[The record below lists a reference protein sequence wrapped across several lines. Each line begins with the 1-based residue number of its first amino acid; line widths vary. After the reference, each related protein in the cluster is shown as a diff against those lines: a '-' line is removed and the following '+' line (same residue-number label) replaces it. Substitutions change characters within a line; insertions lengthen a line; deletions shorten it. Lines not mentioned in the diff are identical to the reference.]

1 MNFKEE
7 VIPIYKSISL
17 EVFNAVP
24 KDSNEV
30 DVHDLVIKS
39 LYVDLV
45 DKVETINYLYKV
57 GVTDNIGMIFRSFLE
72 VYMYLSFILEKNTI
86 NRGRACF
93 YWQKYVA
100 VKNLRKTFEHLD
112 ASQKEK
118 YKNEINDTLQK
129 NNNPSYK
136 DLDSYDLY
144 IKDKINNCFTNKMKL
159 KDRRNWFN
167 EDGKHQDIRRLFEYM
182 GKVSEYD
189 HFYSRYS
196 ASSHG
201 LSVLGQLSVSPQML
215 AIISFDDK
223 SIILP
228 VLNGYIFDITNE
240 VITYYQLNEELTL
253 YVQKIKNI
261 VKNS

>member
-1 MNFKEE
+1 MKYIKNVETLEE
-7 VIPIYKSISL
+7 LKKAYKKL
-17 EVFNAVP
+17 ALKLHP
-24 KDSNEV
+24 DCGGSNEEMAQ
-30 DVHDLVIKS
+30 L
-39 LYVDLV
+39 
-45 DKVETINYLYKV
+45 N
-57 GVTDNIGMIFRSFLE
+57 
-72 VYMYLSFILEKNTI
+72 
-86 NRGRACF
+86 
-93 YWQKYVA
+93 
-100 VKNLRKTFEHLD
+100 
-112 ASQKEK
+112 
-118 YKNEINDTLQK
+118 NE
-129 NNNPSYK
+129 
-136 DLDSYDLY
+136 YDELFS

-201 LSVLGQLSVSPQML
+201 LSVLGQLSVSPQMF